1 MAHAALLLAT
11 EPLDKTTG
19 RVTYSQEI
27 LKEFGWGPMEGGAK
41 ATSLGESFRAMLLTT
56 LAAQCLL
63 SGLAERYAGTG
74 VDRAGSGFSKI

>member
-27 LKEFGWGPMEGGAK
+27 LKEFDWGPMEGGAK
-41 ATSLGESFRAMLLTT
+41 ATSLGESVRAMLLTT
-56 LAAQCLL
+56 LL
-63 SGLAERYAGTG
+63 G
-74 VDRAGSGFSKI
+74 GSMFAVGIGRTLCGDGCG

>member
-27 LKEFGWGPMEGGAK
+27 LKEFEWGPMEGGAK
-41 ATSLGESFRAMLLTT
+41 ATSLGGSFRAVLLTT

-63 SGLAERYAGTG
+63 SGLA
-74 VDRAGSGFSKI
+74 